1 MRGGCKP
8 CKTPIGGSIARAIK
22 SGQKPS
28 NCCFFQGR
36 RMPPMVGVGLEGT
49 RDPRGGQRLGLF
61 L

>member
-49 RDPRGGQRLGLF
+49 RDPRGASA
-61 L
+61 